1 MPRRPEEVFRAVDT
15 QHPESST
22 RRNPMSKLLPL
33 CILLLAASTALSAQT
48 YTVLHNFRNVSG
60 EPNPDFFGRIAQSRG
75 GAMLTTSRDA
85 YQDYLLGK
93 AFRVWTDGTL
103 QVLHQFDPVFGN
115 EPESGFTLAIDGQY
129 YGTTVSGGAFGYG
142 TIFKMSQNGTVTKL
156 YDFTG
161 GSDGANPYA
170 APIQS
175 VEGDFYGTSQG
186 CCSNYGSVYR
196 ITKYGNFTLL
206 HAFTN
211 ADGRNPFAELVQG
224 TNYYFYGMTMDGGA
238 GGNGTIYRVSST
250 GDFKVLVNFWGTNG
264 SHPSHGLIQASDG
277 NFYGVTGWGGSS
289 HNGVLFRMKPDGSLK
304 VLHNF
309 TGGTDGGRP
318 IGSLVQG
325 SDGNLYGTNTLG
337 GRADGTGFG
346 VIFRATLA
354 GDVVPLYAFSV
365 NPATGVNTI
374 CPLLQHTNGKLYG
387 ETNAGGAYGLGGFYS
402 LDAGLP
408 PFVTYLPTY
417 GRVGALVQIL
427 GQGFT
432 DASEVFFNG
441 TPATYKLVYPTYIRA
456 TVPDAATTG
465 PITVTTTNGTLTSNK
480 LFIVHP

>member
-1 MPRRPEEVFRAVDT
+1 
-15 QHPESST
+15 
-22 RRNPMSKLLPL
+22 
-33 CILLLAASTALSAQT
+33 
-48 YTVLHNFRNVSG
+48 
-60 EPNPDFFGRIAQSRG
+60 
-75 GAMLTTSRDA
+75 
-85 YQDYLLGK
+85 
-93 AFRVWTDGTL
+93 
-103 QVLHQFDPVFGN
+103 
-115 EPESGFTLAIDGQY
+115 
-129 YGTTVSGGAFGYG
+129 
-142 TIFKMSQNGTVTKL
+142 
-156 YDFTG
+156 
-161 GSDGANPYA
+161 
-170 APIQS
+170 
-175 VEGDFYGTSQG
+175 
-186 CCSNYGSVYR
+186 
-196 ITKYGNFTLL
+196 
-206 HAFTN
+206 
-211 ADGRNPFAELVQG
+211 
-224 TNYYFYGMTMDGGA
+224 
-238 GGNGTIYRVSST
+238 
-250 GDFKVLVNFWGTNG
+250 
-264 SHPSHGLIQASDG
+264 
-277 NFYGVTGWGGSS
+277 
-289 HNGVLFRMKPDGSLK
+289 MKPDGSLK

-417 GRVGALVQIL
+417 GRAGALVQIL